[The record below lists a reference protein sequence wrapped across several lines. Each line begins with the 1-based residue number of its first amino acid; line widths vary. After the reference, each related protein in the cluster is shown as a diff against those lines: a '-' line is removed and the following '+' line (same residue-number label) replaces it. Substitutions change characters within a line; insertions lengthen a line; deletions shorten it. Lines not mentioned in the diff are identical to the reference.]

1 MGRFGL
7 RISGNVLACTQT
19 QDTSGTRSSRTACR
33 GGGVAPGWPGT
44 TDNRPRYVTH
54 VGQMSVSYNH

>member
-1 MGRFGL
+1 MSTLRGRG
-7 RISGNVLACTQT
+7 GHQC
-19 QDTSGTRSSRTACR
+19 SGTRSSRTACR